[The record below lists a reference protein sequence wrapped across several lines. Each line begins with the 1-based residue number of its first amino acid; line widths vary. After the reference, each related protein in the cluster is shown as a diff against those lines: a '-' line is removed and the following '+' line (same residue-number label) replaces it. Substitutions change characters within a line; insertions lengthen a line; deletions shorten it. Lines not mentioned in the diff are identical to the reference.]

1 MSPEEAIEV
10 LIALEDWLYFSAM
23 NGGTK
28 IQREAIEVAI
38 AVLKGKETK
47 NEP

>member
-10 LIALEDWLYFSAM
+10 LIVLEDWLYFSAM

-38 AVLKGKETK
+38 AALKEKEDK
-47 NEP
+47 

>member
-1 MSPEEAIEV
+1 MSAEEAIEV
-10 LIALEDWLYFSAM
+10 LRALEEWLYFSSM

-38 AVLKGKETK
+38 AALEKKEA
-47 NEP
+47 EE